1 MKKKILVLLI
11 VAIILPAMAS
21 SQKKIKLFQAIKNK
35 MVKAK
40 INGNGNGHYGK
51 CVDVSL
57 ENLTSQTLNI
67 DVETGQK
74 FICAGDTA
82 QDLMVTQAAAVA
94 LGPWKK
100 ESEPVYAMCIKK
112 HRNAPKL
119 NTSYNIGGLAE
130 GYLLELAII
139 IEKHSIQ
146 DMGGQAAVWVLTDSA
161 SMENVSGTSKENILL
176 LTTFLKNAIYEAT
189 HMPDPLMT
197 EYYISGVLAFEL
209 NAESTGSVFAYDK
222 TGKQISVLCKNMPF
236 KEGANKYD
244 FRLVN
249 PAIKK
254 DNQYFVRLIIGEK
267 IVKEISL
274 MAQLN

>member
-11 VAIILPAMAS
+11 AAIILPTMAS

-40 INGNGNGHYGK
+40 ISGNGNGHYGK

-67 DVETGQK
+67 DLETGQK

-82 QDLMVTQAAAVA
+82 QDLMVTQAAAMA
-94 LGPWKK
+94 LGPYKK
-100 ESEPVYAMCIKK
+100 ESKPLYAMCIRK
-112 HRNAPKL
+112 HRNSPKL
-119 NTSYNIGGLAE
+119 NTSFNIGGMAE
-130 GYLLELAII
+130 GNLLELAII

-161 SMENVSGTSKENILL
+161 SIDNVTGTSKENILL

-189 HMPDPLMT
+189 HKPDPTMF
-197 EYYISGVLAFEL
+197 EYYIQGALVFEL
-209 NAESTGSVFAYDK
+209 QEESTGSVIAYDK
-222 TGKQISVLCKNMPF
+222 TGKQISVLCENVPF
-236 KEGANKYD
+236 KEGVNRYD

-249 PAIKK
+249 PAVKK
-254 DNQYFVRLIIGEK
+254 DNQYFVRLIINGK
-267 IVKEISL
+267 IIKETSL
-274 MAQLN
+274 IAQLN